1 MLGLPIR
8 TEIAKAIYKKDL
20 LLRFNGTPTQ
30 KQKFNDEIESVKIS
44 NELSERSLS
53 IPAGNSI
60 KGIFVIT
67 VQVKKLDI
75 SQSTIEELFELINQK
90 IIVVFVFGEHIRLA
104 VKESKIFL
112 SEWKESSY
120 LLPIEGYNL
129 DEVWKNYVERI
140 GNLTVSTEQTLEE
153 AISKTIDTEKLEK
166 EIQKL
171 EKKMRNTKTPSKRFE
186 IYNEILKLKKRMED

>member
-1 MLGLPIR
+1 MLGLPSR
-8 TEIAKAIYKKDL
+8 TEISKSIYKKDL
-20 LLRFNGTPTQ
+20 LLRFNGSTAQ
-30 KQKFNDEIESVKIS
+30 KQKFNEEIESVKIS
-44 NELSERSLS
+44 NELSERSIS

-67 VQVKKLDI
+67 VQIKKHDI

-90 IIVVFVFGEHIRLA
+90 IIIVFVFGENIRLA
-104 VKESKIFL
+104 VKESKVFL

-129 DEVWKNYVERI
+129 DEVWKIYVERI
-140 GNLTVSTEQTLEE
+140 GNLTVSTEQTPEE
-153 AISKTIDTEKLEK
+153 AVSKSIDKEKLEM

-171 EKKMRNTKTPSKRFE
+171 EKKMKNTKTPSKRFD
-186 IYNEILKLKKRMED
+186 IYNKILELKKRMEE

>member
-1 MLGLPIR
+1 MLGLPSR
-8 TEIAKAIYKKDL
+8 TEISKPIYKKDL
-20 LLRFNGTPTQ
+20 LLRFNGSPTQ

-53 IPAGNSI
+53 LPAGNSI
-60 KGIFVIT
+60 KGIFVIA
-67 VQVKKLDI
+67 VQVKKHDI
-75 SQSTIEELFELINQK
+75 SQSTIEELFDLINQK
-90 IIVVFVFGEHIRLA
+90 IIIVFVFGENIRLA

-112 SEWKESSY
+112 SDWKDLY
-120 LLPIEGYNL
+120 YILPIEGYNL

-153 AISKTIDTEKLEK
+153 AISKSINTEKLEK

-171 EKKMRNTKTPSKRFE
+171 EKKMRNTKTPSKRFD
-186 IYNEILKLKKRMED
+186 IYNTIIELKKRMDN